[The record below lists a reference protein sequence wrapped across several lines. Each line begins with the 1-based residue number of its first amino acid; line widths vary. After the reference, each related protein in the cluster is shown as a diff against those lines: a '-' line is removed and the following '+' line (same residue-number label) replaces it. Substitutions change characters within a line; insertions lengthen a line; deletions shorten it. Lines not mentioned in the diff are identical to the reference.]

1 MFSFIKK
8 KKAKPE
14 ETKEQPFTRKAF
26 DQREKVY
33 PLSLFVTIVGRE
45 QSRFFVDSYATA
57 GASLSMVI
65 YSFSMPP
72 DEVMR
77 LLGNDN
83 TKKDMVFTV
92 VRTEDIPKLK
102 KIAVARF
109 AISRAAK
116 GIAFAVPID
125 SVSGIAVYKF
135 LADQNKEVRTNVKHG

>member
-14 ETKEQPFTRKAF
+14 ETKEQSFTRKAF

-116 GIAFAVPID
+116 
-125 SVSGIAVYKF
+125 
-135 LADQNKEVRTNVKHG
+135 